1 MSNDLTEAFGHPE
14 LRSLST
20 LEAPLDRISLRDHVV
35 EAEIGAFQ
43 EERGRRQR
51 LNFNVVVEVLPPEA
65 PFDDDVDRI
74 LSYDTITR
82 AIGLELAAD
91 RINLLETLAT
101 RIAERILLAPQA
113 FRCFVRIE
121 KLDRGPGALGV
132 EIVRHRG
139 QSGAAA
145 RADGKPP
152 VPVVIHV
159 RDLQGLNTRI
169 NAAQQGAPLVLVPDY
184 PAVAQPVSTNKAA
197 ARRIA
202 LLALEQSAWI
212 MAGLDDRC
220 LVVGTRTE
228 IDHALRTRQVIV
240 WAPSKLVLDAKIPLK
255 DEGTGKALAEWFAFE
270 FGANKPATWD

>member
-14 LRSLST
+14 LRSFST
-20 LEAPLDRISLRDHVV
+20 LDAPLDRISLRDHVV

-82 AIGLELAAD
+82 AIALELAAD
-91 RINLLETLAT
+91 RINLLETLAN
-101 RIAERILLAPQA
+101 RIAERILTAPQA

-159 RDLQGLNTRI
+159 RHAEGLSARI
-169 NAAQQGAPLVLVPDY
+169 DAVMQTAPVVLVPDC
-184 PAVAQPVSTNKAA
+184 PSVPQPISTNKAA

-202 LLALEQSAWI
+202 LLALEQSAWV

-240 WAPSKLVLDAKIPLK
+240 WAPSKLVLDAKVPLRA
-255 DEGTGKALAEWFAFE
+255 EETGAALADWFAVE
-270 FGANKPATWD
+270 FGADKPLTWG